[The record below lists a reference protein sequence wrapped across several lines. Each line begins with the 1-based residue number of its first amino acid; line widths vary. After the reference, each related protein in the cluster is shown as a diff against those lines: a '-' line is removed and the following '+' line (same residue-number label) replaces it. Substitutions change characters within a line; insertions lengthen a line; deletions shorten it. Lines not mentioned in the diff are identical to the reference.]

1 MDEVTIQDLR
11 NHGGEIMERV
21 EGGKTLTVT
30 RAGVPVGELCPIPRP
45 RLTAT
50 TLLERWRQIPAVD
63 AAAFR
68 ADLDNVL
75 DPLMIMCLDRPRGGG
90 TGSGGRKVPSV

>member
-11 NHGGEIMERV
+11 NHGGEVMERV
-21 EGGKTLTVT
+21 EGGETLTVT
-30 RAGVPVGELCPIPRP
+30 RAGVPVGELRPIPRQ
-45 RLTAT
+45 RLTAN
-50 TLLERWRQIPAVD
+50 TLLERWRQVPTVA

-75 DPLMIMCLDRPRGGG
+75 DPAL
-90 TGSGGRKVPSV
+90 

>member
-30 RAGVPVGELCPIPRP
+30 RAGVPVGELRPTPRP

-50 TLLERWRQIPAVD
+50 TLLERWRQVPAVD
-63 AAAFR
+63 AAAFE
-68 ADLDNVL
+68 L
-75 DPLMIMCLDRPRGGG
+75 ISTMCSTQPGDFMRRQPGCS
-90 TGSGGRKVPSV
+90 TSRKRTTL